1 MVLETLKKTWPL
13 FLGMSFLMLGNGLQ
27 GTLVSWRATYEGFTP
42 SMIGWIMTAYYVG
55 FLGGSILTPMLIKG
69 VGHIRV
75 FAALASMASAA
86 ILVQIL
92 LINPTSWLLMRLLT
106 GFCFAGTYVIVEGW
120 LNAGADNKSRGQILS
135 IYMLISYGGLAAGQF
150 LLKVA
155 DPAKYELFLLASILL
170 SFALVPVLISKSQAP
185 EEIDNE
191 NMGIRKLA
199 RIAPAG
205 VASIFVSSI
214 AQGSMFGMGA
224 VYGVNAGMDIHK
236 IALLM
241 SMFIGIGALA
251 HWPLGWLSD
260 QIDRRL
266 VVVGA
271 SCISALLCFYLLQ
284 IDKSHAWFFLLYGL
298 LGGMILPIYSIGV
311 AHTNDRLKPEQM
323 TSASGTIVLL
333 YGIGATLGPIS
344 IGYILKIYGNSAY
357 FTYLAA
363 VNIITAIIVLY
374 YIFQREAVPDEEQS
388 DYQIMPKSATVIAMD
403 AVAQEAE
410 ETMGLDDEGSE

>member
-1 MVLETLKKTWPL
+1 MVFETLKKTWPL
-13 FLGMSFLMLGNGLQ
+13 FLGMTFLMLGNGLQ

-92 LINPTSWLLMRLLT
+92 LISPTSWLLMRLLI

-120 LNAGADNKSRGQILS
+120 LNAGSDNKSRGQILS
-135 IYMLISYGGLAAGQF
+135 IYMLVSYGGLAAGQF

-185 EEIDNE
+185 EELENE
-191 NMGIRKLA
+191 NMGIRKLV

-205 VASIFVSSI
+205 VASILVSSI

-224 VYGVNAGMDIHK
+224 VYGVNAGMDISE

-241 SMFIGIGALA
+241 SVFIGVGALA

-266 VVVGA
+266 VVVSA
-271 SCISALLCFYLLQ
+271 SSIAVLLCFYLLQ
-284 IDKSHAWFFLLYGL
+284 IDKSHTWFFLLYGL

-357 FTYLAA
+357 FIYLG
-363 VNIITAIIVLY
+363 IISLVTAIIVLY
-374 YIFQREAVPDEEQS
+374 YIFQRKAVPDEEQS
-388 DYQIMPKSATVIAMD
+388 NYQIVPESPTAVAMD

-410 ETMGLDDEGSE
+410 ETMGLAENDE

>member
-1 MVLETLKKTWPL
+1 MVLDTLKKTWPL

-27 GTLVSWRATYEGFTP
+27 GTLVSWRATYEGFSP

-92 LINPTSWLLMRLLT
+92 LISPTSWLLMRLLI

-120 LNAGADNKSRGQILS
+120 LNAGSDNKSRGQILS
-135 IYMLISYGGLAAGQF
+135 IYMLVSYGGLAAGQF
-150 LLKVA
+150 LLKAA

-170 SFALVPVLISKSQAP
+170 SFALVPVLISKSEAP

-191 NMGIRKLA
+191 NMGVRKLT

-224 VYGVNAGMDIHK
+224 VYGVQAGMDISE

-241 SMFIGIGALA
+241 SVFIGVGALA

-266 VVVGA
+266 VVVAA
-271 SCISALLCFYLLQ
+271 SCISVALCLYLLQ

-357 FTYLAA
+357 FAYITVINLLTA
-363 VNIITAIIVLY
+363 VIVLF
-374 YIFQREAVPDEEQS
+374 YIFQREAVPEEEQTS
-388 DYQIMPKSATVIAMD
+388 YQIVPENPTAVAMD

-410 ETMGLDDEGSE
+410 EEALSTEGD